1 MSKQKVNWRDICSD
15 DTLTFEDPITGAYI
29 WVQEYNEIY
38 GPLLESIEV
47 STYFSVSPVM
57 TFHWEFIDHRAKD
70 KFYAKCQKMDLIP
83 ELTKIKDGTWNHD
96 QTDSSSSQENLLMI
110 SKQMLFDNQ
119 KAINRPKKNPLSQN
133 QKSNKIKM
141 ARLQSI
147 KKIEKQLENE
157 ENPAK
162 INKLL
167 AKLAKIKR
175 QIAEDEKI
183 DLN

>member
-15 DTLTFEDPITGAYI
+15 DTLTFEDPITGAHI

-133 QKSNKIKM
+133 QKSNKIIISNRWSSTKLSNNCLSPEL
-141 ARLQSI
+141 R
-147 KKIEKQLENE
+147 KIMSV
-157 ENPAK
+157 
-162 INKLL
+162 
-167 AKLAKIKR
+167 
-175 QIAEDEKI
+175 
-183 DLN
+183 